1 MIISDLAE
9 MAGDCEMCQNE
20 ATRVLIHDQLS
31 QLLELLLSVTRLR
44 FFVCVV
50 FGSCDFLVEPFF

>member
-1 MIISDLAE
+1 

-50 FGSCDFLVEPFF
+50 FGSCDFLIEPFF